1 MSEAISNPINSD
13 KSKASHY
20 RRSVQG
26 RSAVSDDVIFNY
38 QTVEIKSLKP
48 ALRVTIGEMLSNR
61 VVAIFL
67 GVLVVIYTALVT
79 VRISFDTETQPYDTQ
94 LDILEI
100 TFLSLFVI
108 ELFLRVLAYQSVIE
122 I

>member
-1 MSEAISNPINSD
+1 MSEVISNTIISD
-13 KSKASHY
+13 KGKASQY
-20 RRSVQG
+20 RKSMQA
-26 RSAVSDDVIFNY
+26 RSAINEDVIFNY
-38 QTVEIKSLKP
+38 QTVEVKSLKP
-48 ALRVTIGEMLSNR
+48 TLRITIGEILSNR
-61 VVAIFL
+61 AVALFL

-79 VRISFDTETQPYDTQ
+79 ARISFDTETQPYDTQ

-108 ELFLRVLAYQSVIE
+108 ELFMRVLAYQIVIT